1 MSSSSNKVV
10 TRFAPSPTGFLHVG
24 GLRTALYN
32 YLFAKQNDGEML
44 LRIEDTDRERLVPGA
59 IEKLISTLETMGI
72 TYSGNPVI
80 QSERREIYHEHVL
93 KLVENGDAYY
103 CFCTKERLEKARSEQ
118 EAKKEPTKY
127 DRCCRNLTS
136 DEVTR
141 RLAGGEPAVIRI
153 LIPDGETT
161 FIDIIRGEITIPNS
175 EVDDQV
181 LWKTD
186 GYPTYHLANVID
198 DHIMGVT
205 HVIRGEEWISSV
217 PKHIIL
223 YKAFGWNIPKMT
235 HVPLILNP
243 DRTKLSKRQGDVAV
257 EDYLEKGY
265 TVEALINFIAMI
277 GWNPGTEQEV
287 FSMDDL
293 IKVFDIN
300 RVHKAGGIFN
310 VEKLDWLNREW
321 IKKYSYDQQADA
333 MRPFLKDTNNFDEA
347 RFQKLVPLLIERIT
361 TWEDI
366 AKLRADGEIDYFFSD
381 PVYDLSLLMWK
392 TQTRDYANANLRHV
406 YELLQTYIGDWTNK
420 NLHSLIWPYA
430 EEKGR
435 GDVLWPLRVSLSGKE
450 KSPDPFTL
458 LDFFGKD
465 ESLRRIALAL
475 EK

>member
-1 MSSSSNKVV
+1 M
-10 TRFAPSPTGFLHVG
+10 
-24 GLRTALYN
+24 
-32 YLFAKQNDGEML
+32 
-44 LRIEDTDRERLVPGA
+44 
-59 IEKLISTLETMGI
+59 
-72 TYSGNPVI
+72 
-80 QSERREIYHEHVL
+80 
-93 KLVENGDAYY
+93 
-103 CFCTKERLEKARSEQ
+103 
-118 EAKKEPTKY
+118 
-127 DRCCRNLTS
+127 
-136 DEVTR
+136 
-141 RLAGGEPAVIRI
+141 IRI